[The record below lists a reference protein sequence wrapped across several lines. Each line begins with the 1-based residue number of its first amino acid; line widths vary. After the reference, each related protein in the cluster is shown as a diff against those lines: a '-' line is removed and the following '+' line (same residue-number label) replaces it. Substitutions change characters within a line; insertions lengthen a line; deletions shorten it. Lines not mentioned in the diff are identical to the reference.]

1 MDLTTAYDILGV
13 SETASLDCVPL
24 RFSLDG
30 TKSHTR
36 TSRRGFARQQFTS
49 RKIESQN

>member
-13 SETASLDCVPL
+13 SETASLDCVPPRL
-24 RFSLDG
+24 SLDG

-49 RKIESQN
+49 RKIES